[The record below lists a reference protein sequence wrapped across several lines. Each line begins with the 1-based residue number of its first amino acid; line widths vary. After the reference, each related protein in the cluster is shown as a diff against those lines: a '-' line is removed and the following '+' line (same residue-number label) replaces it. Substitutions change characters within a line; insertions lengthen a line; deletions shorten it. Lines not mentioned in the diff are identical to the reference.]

1 LTGFGHRGAHH
12 PHATRALSGLGA
24 SFGLK
29 KRGLPALL
37 SAARKAHRSVMEHLT
52 ALDATFLEVED
63 SDPHVNLAIA
73 AVSIVAGPVP
83 PYDEL
88 VAAFAERVR
97 EIPRCTQV
105 LRIHPFDLGSPE
117 WVEDPHFDISH
128 HLHRAALPEP
138 GDDAELFQMIANVMQ
153 HRLDRERPLWE
164 CWIIEGL
171 ADDRWAILMKLHHCI
186 ADGIATTQMLAKL
199 SDSAGGDTF
208 AKHIRAAKES
218 DRPALRLPPIS
229 LNPKTWLG
237 GVWRTAAAAANAAE
251 HAAIGV
257 AELTAGLL
265 STPPESSLTG
275 PVTTMRRYA
284 AARVKLADMQKVSRA
299 FDVTLNDVAL
309 AAITDSYRS
318 LLLGRG
324 EQPHHDSLRTLVP
337 VSVRSMKDFHRTD
350 NQVSAMLPLLPID
363 EADPVKQLELVHSR
377 LTTAKGSG
385 QREGATAF
393 LAAVNSAPFTLS
405 AWTMRMLTR
414 LPQHAITA
422 LATNVPG
429 PRDRQQVMGREVLET
444 LPVPPIA
451 LQLRTGIAMVS
462 YADSFV
468 FGITGD
474 HDAAPD
480 LDQLAAGIEQ
490 AVARLVSL
498 SGTRRRKGRRT
509 KAVQSA

>member
-1 LTGFGHRGAHH
+1 
-12 PHATRALSGLGA
+12 
-24 SFGLK
+24 
-29 KRGLPALL
+29 
-37 SAARKAHRSVMEHLT
+37 MEHLT
-52 ALDATFLEVED
+52 ALDAGFLEVED

-73 AVSIVAGPVP
+73 GVSIAAGPAP
-83 PYDEL
+83 RQQEL
-88 VAAFAERVR
+88 VAAFAERIHA
-97 EIPRCTQV
+97 IPRCTQV
-105 LRIHPFDLGSPE
+105 LRTRPLDLGPPE
-117 WVEDPHFDISH
+117 WVDDPHFDISH
-128 HLHRAALPEP
+128 HVHRVALPEP
-138 GDDAELFQMIANVMQ
+138 GGDAELFQMIATVMQ

-171 ADDRWAILMKLHHCI
+171 THDRWAILMKLHHCI

-199 SDSAGGDTF
+199 TDSAGGDTF
-208 AKHIRAAKES
+208 AKNIRAAKES
-218 DRPALRLPPIS
+218 DKSALRLLPIS
-229 LNPKTWLG
+229 MNPKTWLG
-237 GVWRTAAAAANAAE
+237 GMWRTAMAAASAAE
-251 HAAIGV
+251 HAAIGA
-257 AELTAGLL
+257 AELTASLL
-265 STPPESSLTG
+265 SPAPESSLTG

-284 AARVKLADMQKVSRA
+284 AARVKLAEMQQVSRA

-318 LLLGRG
+318 LLLSRG
-324 EQPHHDSLRTLVP
+324 EQPHHDSLRTLIP
-337 VSVRSMKDFHRTD
+337 VSVRSMKDFQRTD

-377 LTTAKGSG
+377 LMAAKGSG

-393 LAAVNSAPFTLS
+393 LAVLNGTPFTLS

-414 LPQHAITA
+414 LPQHAVTA

-474 HDAAPD
+474 HDTAPD
-480 LDQLAAGIEQ
+480 LDQLAAGIEH
-490 AVARLVSL
+490 AVARLAAISR
-498 SGTRRRKGRRT
+498 TRRRKKRRV

>member
-1 LTGFGHRGAHH
+1 M
-12 PHATRALSGLGA
+12 RAREAQS
-24 SFGLK
+24 K
-29 KRGLPALL
+29 Q
-37 SAARKAHRSVMEHLT
+37 MERLT
-52 ALDATFLEVED
+52 ALDASFLEVED

-73 AVSIVAGPVP
+73 GVSIVAGPVP
-83 PYDEL
+83 PYGEL
-88 VAAFAERVR
+88 VAAFAERIR
-97 EIPRCTQV
+97 TIPRCTQV
-105 LRIHPFDLGSPE
+105 LRSHPLDLGPPE
-117 WVEDPHFDISH
+117 WVDDAHFDISH
-128 HLHRAALPEP
+128 HMHRAALPRP
-138 GDDAELFQMIANVMQ
+138 AGDTELFQLIADVMQ

-171 ADDRWAILMKLHHCI
+171 TDDRWAILMKLHHCI

-199 SDSAGGDTF
+199 SDSAGGDSF
-208 AKHIRAAKES
+208 AKNIRPAKES
-218 DRPALRLPPIS
+218 DRPALHFPPIS
-229 LNPKTWLG
+229 MNPKTWLSG
-237 GVWRTAAAAANAAE
+237 AWRTAAAAANAAE
-251 HAAIGV
+251 HAAMGV

-265 STPPESSLTG
+265 SSPPDSSLTG

-284 AARVKLADMQKVSRA
+284 AARVKLAEMQEVSRA

-309 AAITDSYRS
+309 TAITDSYRS
-318 LLLGRG
+318 LLLSRG

-337 VSVRSMKDFHRTD
+337 VSVRSMKDFQRTD
-350 NQVSAMLPLLPID
+350 NRVSAMLPLLPID

-377 LTTAKGSG
+377 LMAAKGSG

-414 LPQHAITA
+414 LPQHAVTA

-429 PRDRQQVMGREVLET
+429 PRDRQQVMGRDVLET

-462 YADSFV
+462 YVDSFV

-480 LDQLAAGIEQ
+480 LDELAAGIEE
-490 AVARLVSL
+490 AVRRLVTL
-498 SGTRRRKGRRT
+498 SRGRRRKRRRT